1 MPGPPQGGH
10 MNEIRAI
17 SAELKRNISG
27 IMTANSAEKAKHA
40 FVELQINAEKAFSI
54 ASVVRNT
61 DKLRADWLV
70 IEAKR
75 ALMIG
80 ITAMSERSDADTT
93 PEKEKEESEKQI
105 PRRKFSFFGL
115 FGKKFGSF
123 VGNAITK
130 HSTKQ

>member
-1 MPGPPQGGH
+1 

-17 SAELKRNISG
+17 SAELKRNISA
-27 IMTANSAEKAKHA
+27 ITTANNPEKAKHA
-40 FVELQINAEKAFSI
+40 FAELQINAEKAFSI
-54 ASVVRNT
+54 ASIVRNT

-80 ITAMSERSDADTT
+80 ITAMSERSNTEIT
-93 PEKEKEESEKQI
+93 PDKEKEESEKQT
-105 PRRKFSFFGL
+105 PRRKFSFFNI

-123 VGNAITK
+123 VGNAIAK
-130 HSTKQ
+130 HNNHKQ